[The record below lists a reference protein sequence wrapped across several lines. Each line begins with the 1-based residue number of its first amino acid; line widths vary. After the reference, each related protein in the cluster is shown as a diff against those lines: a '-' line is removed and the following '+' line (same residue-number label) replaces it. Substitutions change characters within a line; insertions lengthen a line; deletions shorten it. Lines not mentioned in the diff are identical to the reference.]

1 MKLKLPGKEN
11 NQFLAGQIE
20 PGVKN
25 CKLFEGVSPS
35 SCNLAGI
42 NLNPKNAHRANKSYF
57 LQVHQVWFNATNL
70 NEILLISE
78 HPAFVYRSIL

>member
-1 MKLKLPGKEN
+1 MNFDGLVKSHLQATLSSFGKRLKLKLPGKEN

-57 LQVHQVWFNATNL
+57 LRIHQF
-70 NEILLISE
+70 
-78 HPAFVYRSIL
+78 